1 MLLVDS
7 PLRFFVW
14 TERRGSYGTMTGALG
29 YVVYREQIYVL
40 GSHLSESLCFD
51 SVPQLIDGHYREV
64 DSVATML
71 EQIRKLQPRTW
82 EIWQDN
88 LAVWQDHQR
97 LLDKLKALQCY

>member
-14 TERRGSYGTMTGALG
+14 TERRGSYGMVAGALG

-40 GSHLSESLCFD
+40 GSHLSGSLCFD
-51 SVPQLIDGHYREV
+51 STQQLSDGYYREV

-71 EQIRKLQPRTW
+71 EQIRELQPRTW
-82 EIWQDN
+82 AIWEDN

-97 LLDKLKALQCY
+97 LLNELKALQCC